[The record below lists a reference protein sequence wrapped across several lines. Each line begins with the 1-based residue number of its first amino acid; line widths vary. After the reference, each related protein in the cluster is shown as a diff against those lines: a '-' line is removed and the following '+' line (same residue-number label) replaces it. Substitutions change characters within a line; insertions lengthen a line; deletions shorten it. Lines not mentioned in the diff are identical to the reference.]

1 MLGGFVVDWNVEQLE
16 IAIKQ
21 MDEIQARFY
30 MDGIGNQVADILNE
44 AQRKLKD
51 IWLLETHE
59 ED

>member
-1 MLGGFVVDWNVEQLE
+1 MDWNVEQLE

-30 MDGIGNQVADILNE
+30 MDSIGNQVADILNE
-44 AQRKLKD
+44 AQRKLKG

>member
-1 MLGGFVVDWNVEQLE
+1 MYYNITWNVEQLE

>member
-1 MLGGFVVDWNVEQLE
+1 MDWNVEQLE
-16 IAIKQ
+16 KAIKE

-30 MDGIGNQVADILNE
+30 MDGIGNQVEDILNE

-51 IWLLETHE
+51 IWLLETDT

>member
-1 MLGGFVVDWNVEQLE
+1 MDWNVEQLG

-44 AQRKLKD
+44 AQSKLRD
-51 IWLLETHE
+51 IYLLETDT

>member
-1 MLGGFVVDWNVEQLE
+1 MR
-16 IAIKQ
+16 
-21 MDEIQARFY
+21 RFY
-30 MDGIGNQVADILNE
+30 NGLECRTVRNSNKADGRNTGKVLYGWYRNQVADILNE

>member
-1 MLGGFVVDWNVEQLE
+1 MDWNVEQLE

-30 MDGIGNQVADILNE
+30 MDSIGNQVADILNE
-44 AQRKLKD
+44 AQSKLRD